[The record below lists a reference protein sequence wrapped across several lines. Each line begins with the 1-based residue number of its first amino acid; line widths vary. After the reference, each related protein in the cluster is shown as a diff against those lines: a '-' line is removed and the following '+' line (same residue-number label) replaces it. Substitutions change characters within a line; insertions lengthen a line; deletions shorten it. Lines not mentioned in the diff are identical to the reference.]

1 MKVKVCGMSEK
12 QNITALEKV
21 PEVDFIGHIFV
32 EKSPRFIGTNDG
44 SSKLPSFGVFVN
56 SSEDQ
61 IKEKANEYNLSFI
74 QLHGD
79 ESPAFS
85 KSTNDTIK
93 PVVKVISVSEK
104 EDFKKT
110 KEYEG
115 CCTYFL
121 FDTKTKLRGGSGK
134 KFDWS
139 LINEYKG
146 KTPFFLSGGI
156 SLNDVETIKNIN
168 HPQLYGVDINSGFEI
183 KPGIKNIEEIK
194 TFAKQLKS

>member
-1 MKVKVCGMSEK
+1 MRDK
-12 QNITALEKV
+12 QNIAALEKV
-21 PEVDFIGHIFV
+21 TGVDFIGHIFV
-32 EKSPRFIGTNDG
+32 EKSPRFIGTSDG

-56 SSEDQ
+56 PSLEEV
-61 IKEKANEYNLSFI
+61 KEKTRKYNLSFI

-85 KSTNDTIK
+85 KSINDSIK

-104 EDFKKT
+104 DDFKKT
-110 KEYEG
+110 KDYEG

-139 LINEYKG
+139 LINEYDG

-156 SLNDVETIKNIN
+156 SNGDVAAIKNIN

>member
-1 MKVKVCGMSEK
+1 MKNK
-12 QNITALEKV
+12 QNIEALEKV
-21 PEVDFIGHIFV
+21 SEVDFIGHIFV
-32 EKSPRFIGTNDG
+32 EKSPRFIGTNVA

-56 SSEDQ
+56 ASVDE
-61 IKEKANEYNLSFI
+61 IKEKTNKYNLSFI

-85 KSTNDTIK
+85 KSINDSIK
-93 PVVKVISVSEK
+93 PAVKVISVSEK
-104 EDFKKT
+104 EDLKII
-110 KEYEG
+110 KEYED

-134 KFDWS
+134 KFDWN
-139 LINEYKG
+139 LINRYKG

-156 SLNDVETIKNIN
+156 SPEDVAAIKNIN
-168 HPQLYGVDINSGFEI
+168 HPLLYGVDINSGFEI
-183 KPGIKNIEEIK
+183 KHGIKDIGEIK